1 MGYPGGN
8 GRSGAYRQAE
18 STRAVAGVERPWRRM
33 PVEDDWE
40 EPVTGPVRE
49 IPGRH
54 ASYAHRQEVTVSVPT
69 LRTFLV
75 LAAVVAISV
84 VLSVVATITLI
95 SIMNAGV
102 ILPQYDRYN
111 QPTQVN
117 QLGVCVAKNGQIS
130 TPQSVDFCAN
140 GAKFVHVQPNIAG
153 G

>member
-1 MGYPGGN
+1 
-8 GRSGAYRQAE
+8 
-18 STRAVAGVERPWRRM
+18 M
-33 PVEDDWE
+33 PVQEDWD

-54 ASYAHRQEVTVSVPT
+54 ASYAPRQEVTVSVPT

-75 LAAVVAISV
+75 LAAVVTISV

-117 QLGVCVAKNGQIS
+117 QLGVCVSKTGRIW
-130 TPQSVDFCAN
+130 TPQNVDFCP
-140 GAKFVHVQPNIAG
+140 GGKFVHVQPSLSG